1 MAQAL
6 KTTTHR
12 PAPLEIRPEARPLLT
27 EFREGILRALYDA
40 AMSDGG
46 ADIVA
51 QAYVYAYEP
60 QEEDAAS
67 VALACWVDGTESDQ
81 QKTWGRMVR
90 REAAMWQSWSVA
102 EREEAFRVRFS
113 APLTPERLAAIPLDS
128 LVSRLANAST

>member
-27 EFREGILRALYDA
+27 EFIESILRSLYDA

-46 ADIVA
+46 ADVIA
-51 QAYVYAYEP
+51 QAYVYAHEP
-60 QEEDAAS
+60 HEEDSAS
-67 VALACWVDGTESDQ
+67 AALACWVDGTESDQ

-90 REAAMWQSWSVA
+90 HEAAMWQSWSAA
-102 EREEAFRVRFS
+102 EREEAFRIRFS
-113 APLTPERLAAIPLDS
+113 APLIPERLAAIPLDS
-128 LVSRLANAST
+128 LVSRLVNAST